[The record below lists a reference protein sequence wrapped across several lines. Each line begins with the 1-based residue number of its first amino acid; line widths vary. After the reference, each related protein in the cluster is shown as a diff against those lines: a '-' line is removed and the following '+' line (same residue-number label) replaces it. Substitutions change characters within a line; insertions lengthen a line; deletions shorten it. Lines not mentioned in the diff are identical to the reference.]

1 MGEAAELPEFTDA
14 GLLPAGDYPLT
25 LDELAASSLVVG
37 PVDRARSPHWD
48 QAWRRR
54 LVENLSVLVRQ
65 LWQVGITQI
74 FVDGSFAE
82 DKERPN
88 DIDGYFEC
96 ELSRLASGALQREL
110 NLLDPHKVLTWDPAS
125 RRAFRGY
132 PKKQLPMWH
141 VYRVELYPHYGQ
153 LSGIRDE
160 HGHELEFPSA
170 FRRSRRDG
178 RPRGIVKIRGTP

>member
-1 MGEAAELPEFTDA
+1 MRESAALPEFTDA
-14 GLLPAGDYPLT
+14 GLLPPGDYALT
-25 LDELAASSLVVG
+25 FDELASSSLAVG
-37 PVDRARSPHWD
+37 PADRARSPHWD
-48 QAWRRR
+48 HAWRRR

-65 LWQVGITQI
+65 LWKVGITQI

-96 ELSRLASGALQREL
+96 ELSRLASGELQREL
-110 NLLDPHKVLTWDPAS
+110 NLLDPHKVWTWDPAS